1 MEGGPPSFPQ
11 GFTCPA
17 VLGNTTQGR
26 LDIST
31 TGLSPSLAVV
41 SNTFIYIETRH
52 LGTAAALPSNAP
64 QHQRTNAGRLPV
76 RWFGLFPFRSP
87 LLRESRLLF
96 LPEGTEM
103 VQFPSF
109 ATLAYGFSQGYQGIT
124 PGGLPH
130 SDIPGSPRAYHSP
143 RLIAVCH
150 VLHRLRV
157 PRHPPYALT
166 CLTLMRNVGLSI
178 MPLSKNHGHNRNRRG
193 REARQKEKTP

>member
-17 VLGNTTQGR
+17 VLGNTIQGR

-31 TGLSPSLAVV
+31 TGLSPSLVVV
-41 SNTFIYIETRH
+41 SNTFVYIEPWR

-76 RWFGLFPFRSP
+76 SWFGLFPFRSP
-87 LLRESRLLF
+87 LLRESHLLS

-109 ATLAYGFSQGYQGIT
+109 ATLAYGFSEGYQGIT
-124 PGGLPH
+124 LSGFPH

-178 MPLSKNHGHNRNRRG
+178 MPLSKSTEH
-193 REARQKEKTP
+193 QSQ